1 MAEYSDNNNINS
13 EEEIKD
19 EVESTRLAGFVY
31 NKFDESERAR
41 RSDEERWLEA
51 FHNYRGKY
59 YKNVHYQVELVK
71 SNLQCMHIPAACRP
85 LLHQCCPSSHHTQSP
100 TNHQCTPPLYPHTEW
115 SLQPGE
121 HLHNCS
127 YQ

>member
-59 YKNVHYQVELVK
+59 YKNV
-71 SNLQCMHIPAACRP
+71 I
-85 LLHQCCPSSHHTQSP
+85 
-100 TNHQCTPPLYPHTEW
+100 
-115 SLQPGE
+115 
-121 HLHNCS
+121 
-127 YQ
+127 